1 MDEIDQV
8 ALVADS
14 DADNE
19 YVDRVNSDKVIKIKC
34 ILISYI

>member
-19 YVDRVNSDKVIKIKC
+19 LGVSKLETAVI
-34 ILISYI
+34 LFF